1 MKAKIY
7 KLELNDKQK
16 HVVERALLFYYSI
29 TEMAD
34 LLDIMYVFNW
44 HDYNKKSI
52 TPWRIRY
59 NDARKLIREAEFILF
74 GSYNPLYTYDEIEQM
89 TKPNYSSISLDKC
102 KFLILVLDLY
112 SRIGIGQFEEILHV
126 DNVRKNIPNNER
138 NKIESLLKGVKFLLT
153 GCPTNGSLGIYN
165 PDVSQNAKIA
175 HDIIQVVRYRI
186 SWDQNPK
193 GGITVNF
200 DEPLKCSELELP
212 KIMRL

>member
-1 MKAKIY
+1 MKVKIY

-59 NDARKLIREAEFILF
+59 NDARKLIREAELILF
-74 GSYNPLYTYDEIEQM
+74 GSYNPLHTYDEIEQM

-126 DNVRKNIPNNER
+126 DNIRKNIPNNER
-138 NKIESLLKGVKFLLT
+138 NKIESLLKDVKFLLT
-153 GCPTNGSLGIYN
+153 GCPVNGSLGIYN
-165 PDVSQNAKIA
+165 PDVPQNAKMA
-175 HDIIQVVRYRI
+175 HDIMQVIRHRI